1 MWAVLDYDN
10 EKVITMIPPD
20 AKADEVNEWLDGR
33 TTILMTV
40 ENSPAYFNGTYKDGK
55 FYPPKGN
62 E

>member
-1 MWAVLDYDN
+1 MYAVLDYDN

-33 TTILMTV
+33 TTILMTL
-40 ENSPAYFNGTYKDGK
+40 ENSPAGIGWIYKDGK

-62 E
+62 